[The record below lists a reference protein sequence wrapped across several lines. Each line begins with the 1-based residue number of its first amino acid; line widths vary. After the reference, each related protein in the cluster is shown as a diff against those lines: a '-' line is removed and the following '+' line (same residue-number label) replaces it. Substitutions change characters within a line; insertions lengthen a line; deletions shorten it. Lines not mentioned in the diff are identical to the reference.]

1 MSNLIL
7 NIRFFYWHLQIGDKF
22 SSIEFTRNQSI
33 KTLKGIKKIQ
43 IFNFFN
49 LK

>member
-7 NIRFFYWHLQIGDKF
+7 NIRFFYWHLQISEKF
-22 SSIEFTRNQSI
+22 NSITFNRNQSI

-43 IFNFFN
+43 IFKFFN
-49 LK
+49 IK